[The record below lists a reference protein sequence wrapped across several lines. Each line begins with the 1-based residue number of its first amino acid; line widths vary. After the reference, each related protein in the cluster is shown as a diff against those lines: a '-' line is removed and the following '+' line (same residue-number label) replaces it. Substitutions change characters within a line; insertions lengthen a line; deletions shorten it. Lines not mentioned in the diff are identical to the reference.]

1 MANSRILSTIHLPNF
16 VENGGPVVEIWR
28 GEGGG
33 GGGQPVSA
41 TGACATGFRAVS
53 GVRVAVQLIP
63 CMIPCMNAT
72 ELNPPLLITTG
83 AASTSAL
90 CRALHCTVYR

>member
-1 MANSRILSTIHLPNF
+1 M
-16 VENGGPVVEIWR
+16 
-28 GEGGG
+28 
-33 GGGQPVSA
+33 SA
-41 TGACATGFRAVS
+41 TGACATGFEWCLES
-53 GVRVAVQLIP
+53 GVAVQLIP
-63 CMIPCMNAT
+63 CMIPCMNAM